1 MASESYWY
9 GFPEELDAE
18 GIVAATEMSSYRDG
32 GLEGRV
38 ELGIRC
44 AAGNGELFQVTK
56 GRANTRDL
64 GC

>member
-1 MASESYWY
+1 MRKASSQLLRCL
-9 GFPEELDAE
+9 P
-18 GIVAATEMSSYRDG
+18 IEMG
-32 GLEGRV
+32 ELEGRV

-44 AAGNGELFQVTK
+44 AAGNGELFQVMK